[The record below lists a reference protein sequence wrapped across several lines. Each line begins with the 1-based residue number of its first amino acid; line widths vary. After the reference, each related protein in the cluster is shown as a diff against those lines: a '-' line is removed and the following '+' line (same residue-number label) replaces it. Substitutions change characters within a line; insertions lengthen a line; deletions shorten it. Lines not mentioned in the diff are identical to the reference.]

1 MPLSKNAIEFLK
13 IQYKLG
19 RVTEERLDDLVERGE
34 ITSEDKNYII
44 GKEE

>member
-1 MPLSKNAIEFLK
+1 MMVEFLK

-19 RVTEERLDDLVERGE
+19 KVTDDDINLLVEKGIITQGE
-34 ITSEDKNYII
+34 ANYIA

>member
-1 MPLSKNAIEFLK
+1 MMVEFLK

-19 RVTEERLDDLVERGE
+19 RVTDDDINLLVEKGIITQGE
-34 ITSEDKNYII
+34 ANYIT